1 MGRRCVGLDV
11 HRDFAQVAIWQDGVV
26 WQAGRV
32 ATTPEELRLFADSLA
47 PGDEVALEATG
58 NTYAIATLLASRVG
72 RVVVSNPAKTR
83 AIAEA
88 KVKTDKVDAAILAQ
102 LLAADFL
109 PPVWLPDP
117 DTHAL
122 RRQVIRRAHLVR
134 QRTRLKNQVQ
144 AILHRNLVPRCP
156 AADLF
161 GHKGRAWLAAQPL
174 PPDERAAV
182 QALLRQLDF
191 YAGELAEIDAD
202 LGREGL
208 RRPQVRRLMTIPGVD
223 ATVALSLVAAVGDFT
238 RFRTGDQLVAYLGLN
253 PRVRQSG
260 GQPASHGRI
269 TKAGRAHARGMMVEA
284 AWAAS
289 KTPGPLRAFYQRV
302 RSRRGMQIA
311 VVATARKLTVLCWHL
326 VVHEQDYVFARP
338 SLTAKKH
345 RALELR
351 AGLPSRRG
359 RKGSAAAYSLKEIR
373 RRENELTAQAEAA
386 YRQMVSGWQSRPR
399 PGAPART
406 DPARSHSGSGV
417 SSSVGMDVAAITGAR
432 LSRPSRGTAAR
443 QD

>member
-1 MGRRCVGLDV
+1 MGRRCIGLDV

-58 NTYAIATLLASRVG
+58 NTYAIATLLASRVA
-72 RVVVSNPAKTR
+72 RVVVSNPVKTR

-117 DTHAL
+117 GTHAL

-134 QRTRLKNQVQ
+134 QRTRVKNQVQ

-161 GHKGRAWLAAQPL
+161 GHKGRARLAEQPL
-174 PPDERAAV
+174 PADEQADEQAAV
-182 QALLRQLDF
+182 AALLRQLDF

-260 GQPASHGRI
+260 EQPATHGRI

-302 RSRRGMQIA
+302 RARRGMQIA

-326 VVHEQDYVFARP
+326 VVKEQDYAFARP
-338 SLTAKKH
+338 SLTAQK
-345 RALELR
+345 LR
-351 AGLPSRRG
+351 
-359 RKGSAAAYSLKEIR
+359 
-373 RRENELTAQAEAA
+373 
-386 YRQMVSGWQSRPR
+386 
-399 PGAPART
+399 
-406 DPARSHSGSGV
+406 
-417 SSSVGMDVAAITGAR
+417 
-432 LSRPSRGTAAR
+432 
-443 QD
+443 